1 MYDRPNGIKVFKQ
14 SIPLGVMSIIYES
27 RPNVTSDAASLC
39 LKSGNS
45 VILRGGSESFNTNK
59 VIVETIKDSLSQN
72 NINPNA
78 VNLVPYTER
87 DVMKYILRKDELIDL
102 IIPRGGEGLIRFV
115 SQNSSI
121 PVIKHYKGVC
131 HVYIDL
137 KANLDI
143 AHSVAI
149 NSKIQ
154 RPGVCN
160 AMETLIINKNLPK
173 EFIESLLKD
182 LKENKV
188 KLRGEKNLS
197 SFIDSDSFVELEE
210 IDFQNEYLDLELNIK
225 LVDSVDSAITH
236 IERYG
241 SLHTES
247 IITEDESIK
256 EKFIN
261 SLNSSAIFHN
271 ISTRFNDGNELGL
284 GAEIGISTTKLHA
297 FGPMGLNELTSEKFV
312 VTGSGQIKSKIIMLN
327 RISLKNYLTIEHL
340 EVSFE
345 EGLNILTGETG
356 AGKSLVLGAI
366 EVFAQKRFPKELK
379 KIDSEDLE
387 IEINIQDDEKN
398 ILLKRVV
405 DKKYQS
411 IFYIDELKVKFEKIS
426 EIFDEFFLFFG
437 QKSASKLLLQKNHI
451 NYFDQYIMISDS
463 LISLNDLYTVYDSV
477 KKDLEKQKK
486 LLKELEEKEEFY
498 RFKLKELNKLEIES
512 DEEELEILSKLKK
525 NNSEKNNEDISEV
538 VSKID
543 NLLLKEIYQ
552 LSRKI
557 VKIDA
562 ISILDEKISNASTSL
577 EEVSYELSKLLNTF
591 ENYDE
596 DFDAL
601 EDKIYISKELRR
613 KYGLTLDK
621 LIEERTL
628 IQSALDNSSDLEG
641 RIISLEKK
649 LKLAY
654 DQLYAESLNLS
665 KKRKKLSSSFL

>member
-1 MYDRPNGIKVFKQ
+1 MSLDSIDKEVKFEIDSLLKKTRDASLQIAKLDTNIKNKILNDIAENIRKAENEIIYANNTDLDSLNPKDYTSAFYDRLKLNSPRINQMISNILEVIALEDPVGKRRYLYDRPNGIKVFKQ

-59 VIVETIKDSLSQN
+59 IIVEIIKDSLSQN
-72 NINPNA
+72 NINSDA
-78 VNLVPYTER
+78 INLVPYTQR

-115 SQNSSI
+115 SENSSI

-160 AMETLIINKNLPK
+160 AMETLIINQNLPK
-173 EFIESLLKD
+173 EFIENLLKD

-247 IITEDESIK
+247 IITEDENIK

-312 VTGSGQIKSKIIMLN
+312 VTGSGQIK
-327 RISLKNYLTIEHL
+327 
-340 EVSFE
+340 
-345 EGLNILTGETG
+345 
-356 AGKSLVLGAI
+356 
-366 EVFAQKRFPKELK
+366 
-379 KIDSEDLE
+379 
-387 IEINIQDDEKN
+387 
-398 ILLKRVV
+398 
-405 DKKYQS
+405 
-411 IFYIDELKVKFEKIS
+411 
-426 EIFDEFFLFFG
+426 
-437 QKSASKLLLQKNHI
+437 
-451 NYFDQYIMISDS
+451 
-463 LISLNDLYTVYDSV
+463 
-477 KKDLEKQKK
+477 
-486 LLKELEEKEEFY
+486 
-498 RFKLKELNKLEIES
+498 
-512 DEEELEILSKLKK
+512 
-525 NNSEKNNEDISEV
+525 
-538 VSKID
+538 
-543 NLLLKEIYQ
+543 
-552 LSRKI
+552 
-557 VKIDA
+557 
-562 ISILDEKISNASTSL
+562 
-577 EEVSYELSKLLNTF
+577 
-591 ENYDE
+591 
-596 DFDAL
+596 
-601 EDKIYISKELRR
+601 
-613 KYGLTLDK
+613 
-621 LIEERTL
+621 
-628 IQSALDNSSDLEG
+628 
-641 RIISLEKK
+641 
-649 LKLAY
+649 
-654 DQLYAESLNLS
+654 
-665 KKRKKLSSSFL
+665 

>member
-1 MYDRPNGIKVFKQ
+1 MYKRQFYDRLKLDSPRINQMISNILEVIALEDPVGKRRYLYDRPNGIKVFKQ

-59 VIVETIKDSLSQN
+59 IIVEIIKDSLSQN
-72 NINPNA
+72 NINSDA
-78 VNLVPYTER
+78 INLVPYTQR

-312 VTGSGQIKSKIIMLN
+312 VTGSGQIK
-327 RISLKNYLTIEHL
+327 
-340 EVSFE
+340 
-345 EGLNILTGETG
+345 
-356 AGKSLVLGAI
+356 
-366 EVFAQKRFPKELK
+366 
-379 KIDSEDLE
+379 
-387 IEINIQDDEKN
+387 
-398 ILLKRVV
+398 
-405 DKKYQS
+405 
-411 IFYIDELKVKFEKIS
+411 
-426 EIFDEFFLFFG
+426 
-437 QKSASKLLLQKNHI
+437 
-451 NYFDQYIMISDS
+451 
-463 LISLNDLYTVYDSV
+463 
-477 KKDLEKQKK
+477 
-486 LLKELEEKEEFY
+486 
-498 RFKLKELNKLEIES
+498 
-512 DEEELEILSKLKK
+512 
-525 NNSEKNNEDISEV
+525 
-538 VSKID
+538 
-543 NLLLKEIYQ
+543 
-552 LSRKI
+552 
-557 VKIDA
+557 
-562 ISILDEKISNASTSL
+562 
-577 EEVSYELSKLLNTF
+577 
-591 ENYDE
+591 
-596 DFDAL
+596 
-601 EDKIYISKELRR
+601 
-613 KYGLTLDK
+613 
-621 LIEERTL
+621 
-628 IQSALDNSSDLEG
+628 
-641 RIISLEKK
+641 
-649 LKLAY
+649 
-654 DQLYAESLNLS
+654 
-665 KKRKKLSSSFL
+665 